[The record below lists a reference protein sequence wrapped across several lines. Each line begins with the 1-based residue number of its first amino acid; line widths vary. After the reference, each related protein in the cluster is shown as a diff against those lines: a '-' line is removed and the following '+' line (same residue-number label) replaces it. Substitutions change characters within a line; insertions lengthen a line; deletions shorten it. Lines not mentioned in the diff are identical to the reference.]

1 MWLSPLHAKKTVQ
14 YLWAKDKGYLRFQI
28 KSVIPVGNVPC
39 VSLIRVEK
47 LNLAFLSEILLSL
60 RNGTSTSPLSYYL
73 FSSGKECEAE
83 NSRSWGS
90 FFSNGE

>member
-1 MWLSPLHAKKTVQ
+1 MWLSPLRAKKTAE

-60 RNGTSTSPLSYYL
+60 RNGTSSSHIYYCV

-83 NSRSWGS
+83 NSRSW
-90 FFSNGE
+90 